1 MKYAI
6 VEHSGKQYL
15 AEEGGR
21 IEVDRLPLE
30 AGKPVEFKEVL
41 LVTDGKVTE
50 VGSPYVSG
58 ATVKGKVLE
67 HDKAKKITVFKY
79 KPKQRYRRT
88 RGHRQNFTRISIE
101 AVGLSGSEAE
111 SGDKTETKDS
121 KSGAAAK
128 PARKTA
134 TKKSG
139 EKAKSE
145 SKAKAKSASG
155 GKKTD
160 AKAKSESKKSGSSG
174 KSSKK

>member
-30 AGKPVEFKEVL
+30 VGKPVEFKEVL

-58 ATVKGKVLE
+58 AKVQGKVLE
-67 HDKAKKITVFKY
+67 HGKAKKITVFKY

-88 RGHRQNFTRISIE
+88 QGHRQKRTRITIE
-101 AVGLSGSEAE
+101 TVDLPGSKAEQKAKAADKSAKASPTKRSSKSSAKKTSDKKAASKTKSSGKQSE
-111 SGDKTETKDS
+111 SKSKS
-121 KSGAAAK
+121 KSG
-128 PARKTA
+128 
-134 TKKSG
+134 
-139 EKAKSE
+139 
-145 SKAKAKSASG
+145 
-155 GKKTD
+155 
-160 AKAKSESKKSGSSG
+160 SKKSGR
-174 KSSKK
+174 SSKTSEK